1 MSFLCLVS
9 KPAKIPKNNYIV
21 KINMKLKILI
31 LAIVL
36 AVGLYFRAD
45 ILKMYPV
52 IYQKIFEIEKASVPG
67 FEKFKEDIAAID
79 SRIFMPPP
87 LRSALEAP
95 SSYLTHQGTI
105 TETNN
110 QRLANNLP
118 ALQENTKLNEAAKA
132 KAQDMFKNQYFE
144 HISPTGRGPADLAK
158 SAGYDYLIIGEN
170 LALGNFENDK
180 KLVEA
185 WMASPGHRAN
195 ILNDKYTQIG
205 VAVEKG
211 IYEGRTVWM
220 AVQEFGRPASACP
233 AIDAALKIKI
243 DNYNSQI
250 DQMAKIIEVKRAEL
264 ENMVVTR
271 KNISDYNAK
280 VDEFN
285 DLIKQYNILVAEAKV
300 AVADY
305 NNEVRAFNECLK

>member
-1 MSFLCLVS
+1 
-9 KPAKIPKNNYIV
+9 
-21 KINMKLKILI
+21 MKLKIII
-31 LAIVL
+31 LAVII
-36 AVGLYFRAD
+36 AIGFYFRAD
-45 ILKMYPV
+45 ILKLYPA

-118 ALQENTKLNEAAKA
+118 SLKENAKLDAAAKA
-132 KAQDMFKNQYFE
+132 KAQDMFKNHYFE
-144 HISPTGRGPADLAK
+144 HVSPSGRGPADLAK
-158 SAGYDYLIIGEN
+158 TAGYEYLIIGEN

-180 KLVEA
+180 VLVQA
-185 WMASPGHRAN
+185 WMDSPGHRAN
-195 ILNDKYTQIG
+195 ILNNKYTEIG

-211 IYEGRTVWM
+211 TYEGRTVWM

-233 AIDAALKIKI
+233 AIDAALKIRI
-243 DNYNSQI
+243 DDYNSQI
-250 DQMAKIIEVKRAEL
+250 DQMAKTIDAKKTEL
-264 ENMVVTR
+264 ENMAVTK

-280 VDEFN
+280 VDEYN
-285 DLIKQYNILVAEAKV
+285 NLIKLYNILVAEAKV

-305 NNEVRAFNECLK
+305 NNQVRAFNECLK